1 MTAPQR
7 SRFTRPETLTAVGL
21 VILAAIF
28 LIPTFDLAPMSALL
42 PAAMLI
48 GLIVLGLCMLIK
60 DQRAA
65 SAGEPAKTVLAAPVR
80 VLGAFALV
88 LGYAVAVDLV
98 GFYPATIVTVPLV
111 AAAFGYRQPLGLAV
125 ATAIVVGGIW
135 LIFSV
140 GMSQEFPSGM
150 LWEA

>member
-1 MTAPQR
+1 MTAPER

-28 LIPTFDLAPMSALL
+28 LVPTFGLSPMSALL

-48 GLIVLGLCMLIK
+48 GLIILGLCMLVK

-65 SAGEPAKTVLAAPVR
+65 TQGVPAKVVLSAPKR

-88 LGYAVAVDLV
+88 
-98 GFYPATIVTVPLV
+98 FLV
-111 AAAFGYRQPLGLAV
+111 ALL
-125 ATAIVVGGIW
+125 GGIFGAQQY
-135 LIFSV
+135 L
-140 GMSQEFPSGM
+140 E
-150 LWEA
+150 

>member
-1 MTAPQR
+1 MSAPER

-28 LIPTFDLAPMSALL
+28 LVPTFDLSPMSALL
-42 PAAMLI
+42 PAAMLV
-48 GLIVLGLCMLIK
+48 GLIVLGLCMLVK

-65 SAGEPAKTVLAAPVR
+65 TQGEPAKVVLSAPKR

-88 LGYAVAVDLV
+88 LGYAISVDLV

-111 AAAFGYRQPLGLAV
+111 AAIFGYRQPLGLAL

-140 GMSQEFPSGM
+140 GMSQSFPSGM
-150 LWEA
+150 LWGD